1 MLASPAPGSGGA
13 GARLTLSRITRDGER
28 CALSW
33 VRVRVRVTVRARVRA
48 RARARV
54 RVRARVRARIRGL
67 GLGPGLRGLE
77 LGLG

>member
-1 MLASPAPGSGGA
+1 MPEEAQREVLASAAPGGA

-33 VRVRVRVTVRARVRA
+33 VRVRVRVTVRARVR
-48 RARARV
+48 
-54 RVRARVRARIRGL
+54 VRARIRARIRGL